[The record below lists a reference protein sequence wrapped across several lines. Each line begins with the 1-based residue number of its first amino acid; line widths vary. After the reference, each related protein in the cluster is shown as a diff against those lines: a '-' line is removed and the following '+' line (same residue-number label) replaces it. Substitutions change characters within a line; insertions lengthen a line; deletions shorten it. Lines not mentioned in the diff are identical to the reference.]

1 MGLAGLG
8 LHSRAVGVQAWRGF
22 TVLQVYF
29 WLRTCVVHVN
39 AVGVIIISNNDII
52 MLSCELSHSCAI
64 TTCRME
70 AVSGHIILLQSHS
83 LTLVISLGLELQVY
97 TCLLRP

>member
-1 MGLAGLG
+1 MLRSIISQYGPRLLLGLYYLFWQFSLQLSVKKLFGRMGPAGLG

-52 MLSCELSHSCAI
+52 MLSCELS
-64 TTCRME
+64 
-70 AVSGHIILLQSHS
+70 
-83 LTLVISLGLELQVY
+83 
-97 TCLLRP
+97 